1 MAGRRHTFFVIG
13 VAAAGLLPSSLAA
26 AAGWPV
32 VCTPEAG
39 RSYLRYDAVRRE
51 VELGGFRAAP
61 RAARAARPPRGTCAF
76 HDRPMTRPGER
87 NRGEVR
93 FVLRVRQA
101 GVDSLLVVHGAPAA
115 ARFRDRD
122 VQRLFDDLHAGRTL
136 RFMVERAGTGR
147 YRIVSLAYGAGGPQR
162 GPSVTARPAP
172 PPPQHGA
179 SADAAPRGPAGRAA
193 PSGGTPGPVRPL
205 ALRDV
210 FGDGRT
216 FGCRGIVAGRS
227 RLERH
232 GSTWL
237 VWRGARVY
245 YLARGDRARRRA
257 EVVREL
263 VGSVAP
269 GGRLCY
275 YLKAGGG
282 GVLWAERANGRF
294 RRGPFRTAS
303 GCFQLARRRPVELEG
318 RTVVFRYLKGG
329 QTWPLRVSMRDT
341 AQASA
346 VADIASREAY
356 QVCLRGNSLDLVVL
370 AR

>member
-1 MAGRRHTFFVIG
+1 MTRKRHAFFVMG
-13 VAAAGLLPSSLAA
+13 VAVAGLLPPWLASA
-26 AAGWPV
+26 TGAPV
-32 VCTPEAG
+32 ACAPEAG
-39 RSYLRYDAVRRE
+39 RSYLRYDAARRE
-51 VELGGFRAAP
+51 VELGGFRPAP
-61 RAARAARPPRGTCAF
+61 RAAREARLPRGTCAF
-76 HDRPMTRPGER
+76 HDRPMARPGES

-93 FVLRVRQA
+93 FFLRVRQA

-122 VQRLFDDLHAGRTL
+122 VQRLFDDLRAGRTL
-136 RFMVERAGTGR
+136 RFMVERTGTGR
-147 YRIVSLAYGAGGPQR
+147 YRIVSLAYSAGEPRR

-172 PPPQHGA
+172 PPPARGA
-179 SADAAPRGPAGRAA
+179 SADAAPRRPAGRAA
-193 PSGGTPGPVRPL
+193 PSSGTHRPARPL

-210 FGDGRT
+210 FGDGRS
-216 FGCRGIVAGRS
+216 FGCRRIVPGRS
-227 RLERH
+227 RLERY

-294 RRGPFRTAS
+294 SRGPFRTAS
-303 GCFQLARRRPVELEG
+303 GCRELERRRAAEVEG
-318 RTVVFRYLKGG
+318 RTVVLRYLEGG
-329 QTWPLRVSMRDT
+329 QVWPLRVRMRDA
-341 AQASA
+341 AQAST